1 MKDEEVKRIKEVAN
15 FWLDSGAIKPFTV
28 SGKKYLHMIKLSKG
42 ETNGRR
48 FSTDRKR

>member
-15 FWLDSGAIKPFTV
+15 FWLDSGAIKPFTE

-42 ETNGRR
+42 KGYVNPA
-48 FSTDRKR
+48 KRNK